1 MKRQRPVKVPVILQM
16 EALEC
21 GAACLAMI
29 LAYYHKWVP
38 LDQVRVHCG
47 VSRDGS
53 NAMNMVKAAE
63 HYGLQYKAYMYNL
76 EKLKNKGKF
85 PAIIF
90 WNLNHF
96 VVLTGFQKDM
106 ALINDPAQGRIRVS
120 MSEFEQAFSGFYLE
134 CTPGE
139 DFIADGR
146 KKSAFDYLRS
156 GLKGNGRSLLLVMIT
171 AVLAA
176 VAGTLTP
183 IFSRIFTDD
192 ILTGAR
198 HSWYEGFLWLF
209 GGVIAFQLISSVL
222 NQIFIIKTTGKLAV
236 SANTSFMHHIFRIPI
251 SFFSQRSAGDLAN
264 RQAANDDVANTL
276 VTQLAPTMINLMLL
290 VFYLF
295 VMIRYSVPMT
305 LIGLCTIVVNLVVA
319 RMISNKRTE
328 ISKTQ
333 MRDQAKLDSAT
344 VSGVSMIETIKASG
358 AEDGYM
364 EKWSGYH
371 ASVMKAK
378 VKFTNV
384 NMFLGTLPGL
394 LQQFS
399 TITILV
405 MGIWTIMRGHIT
417 AGVLLAFQSFMTA
430 FMKPVNQL
438 IEAGQ
443 SIQEM
448 RSSIERIDDV
458 MDYPEDIHGPETM
471 TEKELENAEKLS
483 GRVEMKHV
491 TFGYSRLA
499 DPLIKDFDLTLE
511 PGKSIALVGGSGSGK
526 STIAK
531 LLAGLYQPWS
541 GEILYDGKPAS
552 EIPRPLF
559 TGSLA
564 MVDQDVVL
572 YHDTI
577 ENNIKMWDTS
587 IKDYEMILAAR
598 DAKIH
603 NDIMEISGGYHHVLE
618 ENGKNLSGGQRQRLE
633 IARVMAGDPS
643 IIILDEATS
652 ALDAVTEYD
661 VSRDIRKRGI
671 ASVIVSHRLSTIRDC
686 DEILV
691 LEKGQVVER
700 GTHQELMQAGGLY
713 KRLIAT
719 E

>member
-1 MKRQRPVKVPVILQM
+1 MKQQKPVKVPVILQM

-38 LDQVRVHCG
+38 LDQVRVQCG

-53 NAMNMVKAAE
+53 NALNMMRAAE
-63 HYGLQYKAYMYNL
+63 KYGLQYKAYMYDL
-76 EKLKNKGKF
+76 EKLKNKGLF

-90 WNLNHF
+90 WNRNHF
-96 VVLTGFQKDM
+96 VVLTGFRKNM
-106 ALINDPAQGRIRVS
+106 ALINDPAQGRIRVPLQ
-120 MSEFEQAFSGFYLE
+120 EFEQAFSGLCLE

-139 DFIADGR
+139 DFVADGR
-146 KKSAFDYLRS
+146 KKSAVDFLKS

-198 HSWYEGFLWLF
+198 HSWYAGFLWFF

-222 NQIFIIKTTGKLAV
+222 NQVFIIKTTGKLAV
-236 SANTSFMHHIFRIPI
+236 AANASFMHHILRLPM

-264 RQAANDDVANTL
+264 RQAANDIVAATL
-276 VTQLAPTMINLMLL
+276 VTRLAPTLINLLLL

-295 VMIRYSVPMT
+295 VMIRYSVPLT
-305 LIGLCTIVVNLVVA
+305 LVGLCTIVINLVVA
-319 RMISNKRTE
+319 RMISNMRTE
-328 ISKTQ
+328 ISQTQ

-344 VSGVSMIETIKASG
+344 LSGVNMIETIKASG
-358 AEDGYM
+358 AENGYL

-384 NMFLGTLPGL
+384 NMFFGTLPGL
-394 LQQFS
+394 LQQLS
-399 TITILV
+399 GITILV
-405 MGIWTIMRGHIT
+405 MGIWSIMRGHIT
-417 AGVLLAFQSFMTA
+417 AGVLLAFQSYMVA
-430 FMKPVNQL
+430 FMNPVNQL

-458 MDYPEDIHGPETM
+458 MDYPEDVHAPEAM
-471 TEKELENAEKLS
+471 TEEELNNAEKLS

-499 DPLIKDFDLTLE
+499 DPLIKDFNLTLE
-511 PGKSIALVGGSGSGK
+511 PGKSIAIVGGSGSGK

-531 LLAGLYQPWS
+531 LLSGLYQPWS
-541 GEILYDGKPAS
+541 GEILYDGKP
-552 EIPRPLF
+552 F
-559 TGSLA
+559 
-564 MVDQDVVL
+564 
-572 YHDTI
+572 
-577 ENNIKMWDTS
+577 
-587 IKDYEMILAAR
+587 
-598 DAKIH
+598 
-603 NDIMEISGGYHHVLE
+603 
-618 ENGKNLSGGQRQRLE
+618 
-633 IARVMAGDPS
+633 
-643 IIILDEATS
+643 
-652 ALDAVTEYD
+652 
-661 VSRDIRKRGI
+661 RKYPGRCSP
-671 ASVIVSHRLSTIRDC
+671 APW
-686 DEILV
+686 
-691 LEKGQVVER
+691 QW
-700 GTHQELMQAGGLY
+700 
-713 KRLIAT
+713 
-719 E
+719 